1 MTKSF
6 MGSILEACVECSRDP
21 LDIAQYHGVVVE
33 ENVNNLNAKNLDE
46 EESKNVTD

>member
-6 MGSILEACVECSRDP
+6 IGTIFEAYVKGSRNP
-21 LDIAQYHGVVVE
+21 LDIAQYHGVVAK
-33 ENVNNLNAKNLDE
+33 ENVAKENTDNRE